1 MIQARKHG
9 DIGSQISVLE
19 SEIKDQ
25 SLFYNSI
32 LDKLR
37 TLKKH
42 QEDVLQKKKSY
53 HNEDEKSNK
62 GSLLLTEGPVIPILM
77 IACNR
82 EPAIRRSL
90 DLLIKH
96 RPSKERFPIIVS
108 QDCGH
113 QPTKQAILSFGDQ
126 INLIEQPDLRMIEVP
141 LKEKKFRGYFLIAR
155 HYKWALDQ
163 IFNKFN
169 YDVAIIVEDDLDIA
183 PDFFEYFAA
192 TYPLLKSDP
201 TLYCISAWNDNG
213 NGLFYEKFLKYIHL
227 NSKYTEFTKM
237 DLSYLRKENYDD
249 RFDREIQRSQVVS
262 LTDVKSG
269 RLVETS
275 SYRLIYHTKD
285 NFKKITK
292 ALGIMDDFKAGVP
305 RTGYH
310 GVVSFFYNGRRIY
323 LSPNVNWKGYDPS
336 WS

>member
-1 MIQARKHG
+1 MLTKDLWGELGPKWPRSYWDDWIRAPEQRQGRACIRPE
-9 DIGSQISVLE
+9 IS
-19 SEIKDQ
+19 
-25 SLFYNSI
+25 
-32 LDKLR
+32 R
-37 TLKKH
+37 TRTFGKK
-42 QEDVLQKKKSY
+42 
-53 HNEDEKSNK
+53 
-62 GSLLLTEGPVIPILM
+62 G
-77 IACNR
+77 
-82 EPAIRRSL
+82 
-90 DLLIKH
+90 
-96 RPSKERFPIIVS
+96 VS
-108 QDCGH
+108 
-113 QPTKQAILSFGDQ
+113 
-126 INLIEQPDLRMIEVP
+126 
-141 LKEKKFRGYFLIAR
+141 
-155 HYKWALDQ
+155 
-163 IFNKFN
+163 
-169 YDVAIIVEDDLDIA
+169 
-183 PDFFEYFAA
+183 
-192 TYPLLKSDP
+192 
-201 TLYCISAWNDNG
+201 